1 MIDLLWSPQ
10 SFQDLDGIRAY
21 IGEDS
26 PAYAELT
33 VQRIVAAVERLRLF
47 PDSGRMVPERQ
58 EPDLR
63 EVIVGNFRVVYR
75 RRGESVEI
83 ATVFRGSRQF
93 PKTEP

>member
-10 SFQDLDGIRAY
+10 SFQDLNGIRTY
-21 IGEDS
+21 IAEDS

-33 VQRIVAAVERLRLF
+33 VQRIIAAVERLRVF

-63 EVIVGNFRVVYR
+63 EVIVGNYRVVYR
-75 RRGESVEI
+75 RKGDLVEI

-93 PKTEP
+93 PEIEP